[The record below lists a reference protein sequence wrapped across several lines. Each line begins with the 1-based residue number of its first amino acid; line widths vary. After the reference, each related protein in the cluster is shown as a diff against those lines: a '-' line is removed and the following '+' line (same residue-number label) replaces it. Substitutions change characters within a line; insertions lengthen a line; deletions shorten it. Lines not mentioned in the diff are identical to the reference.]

1 MPSLFLLFFFHFFW
15 KAAQCVPNTLECEQF
30 HGGSVDEEV
39 RGNAERGPRCF
50 PEPPPPEPARQAGWA
65 SVTKRRRYA
74 ALHVGP
80 DPVAAASHHTSHR
93 NKAGRVRVAG
103 GERGLG
109 GEDVFLV
116 GCILTLCKHASLLSA
131 LCKSGSRYGLFLS
144 FSLRGVG
151 CVMKFT
157 PTGRR
162 FRRNSFS
169 HLKENVLVWAAKI
182 AKLLF

>member
-1 MPSLFLLFFFHFFW
+1 M
-15 KAAQCVPNTLECEQF
+15 
-30 HGGSVDEEV
+30 
-39 RGNAERGPRCF
+39 
-50 PEPPPPEPARQAGWA
+50 
-65 SVTKRRRYA
+65 TKRRRYA

-103 GERGLG
+103 GGRGLG

-144 FSLRGVG
+144 FSLKGVG

-157 PTGRR
+157 PTGGR
-162 FRRNSFS
+162 FERI
-169 HLKENVLVWAAKI
+169 VLAS
-182 AKLLF
+182 